1 MKPTLTLI
9 GVICVIATAF
19 AISVAIS
26 HAQTPTASPA
36 ATQAAQVRPPRL
48 APKGIFYLMERVA
61 VKSKSGVAGFAPGT
75 RVKLVKDRGETLL
88 VQSEDTKF
96 EVHGDQ
102 LTNDLDLADLL
113 RRQDAQAQRELARAM
128 QDRLAAYQA
137 ETEKKNQLS
146 EQEYRE
152 LQKKYAAAAEPTPK
166 PEYKNPLDKGPY
178 HEKSSNWPSWRP
190 WIRH

>member
-1 MKPTLTLI
+1 
-9 GVICVIATAF
+9 
-19 AISVAIS
+19 
-26 HAQTPTASPA
+26 
-36 ATQAAQVRPPRL
+36 
-48 APKGIFYLMERVA
+48 MERVA

-75 RVKLVKDRGETLL
+75 RVKLVKDQGETLL

-113 RRQDAQAQRELARAM
+113 RRQDAQAQQELARAM
-128 QDRLAAYQA
+128 QERLAAYQA
-137 ETEKKNQLS
+137 ETEKKNRFS

-166 PEYKNPLDKGPY
+166 PEYKNPLDRGPY